1 MAVDQVT
8 TSCFRLRVNERN
20 SAALQPRVDVFFF
33 PRCYD
38 GKLRWNQPDLYY
50 FLTEIYV
57 QSSAAAQRG
66 TISEAGNLRRGFSAG
81 AEGSTT
87 TSLAQNSPRDG

>member
-1 MAVDQVT
+1 M
-8 TSCFRLRVNERN
+8 FWG
-20 SAALQPRVDVFFF
+20 VFF
-33 PRCYD
+33 D
-38 GKLRWNQPDLYY
+38 GKLRWNTPDLYY

-66 TISEAGNLRRGFSAG
+66 TISEAGNLRRGG

-87 TSLAQNSPRDG
+87 TSLAQNSPRVMDKVARHRTPVTLGLSEPFRLFP

>member
-1 MAVDQVT
+1 MVVDQVT
-8 TSCFRLRVNERN
+8 TSCLRLHVNERN
-20 SAALQPRVDVFFF
+20 SAVLQPCVDVFSATMES
-33 PRCYD
+33 C
-38 GKLRWNQPDLYY
+38 QPDLYY

-87 TSLAQNSPRDG
+87 TSFGRRTPCV